1 MKGEIDN
8 SLIDEDFKIPF
19 SVMDRTSR
27 NKINK
32 EIEYLNNSVI

>member
-1 MKGEIDN
+1 MKGEIDT
-8 SLIDEDFKIPF
+8 SLIDGDFKIPF

-32 EIEYLNNSVI
+32 EIEYLNNSVV